1 MPTRVLGWPAFDPKT
16 GNPYSELLYGA
27 LLRRDPELR
36 VDEFTP
42 RRLLRGRYDVWHVH
56 WPELMAQRGI
66 VRTALFALL
75 VVWARVRGTRLVWT
89 AHNVEGHGRA
99 HPRLER
105 RLMTWLSRRVDGL
118 VALSEGGRKAALE
131 RYPHLRRAHGVVVP
145 HGHYV
150 DRYACTMGREQAR
163 TLLGLDGSDNV
174 FAFVGRIRPY
184 KNVEGLIGAFRAL
197 DDPRARLVVAGEPD
211 GELDGRIR
219 RAAVG
224 DERIVLHLRSVPDD
238 ELQIFLGAADL
249 VVLPYER
256 VLNSGAA
263 LLALSF
269 GRPVLVPDG
278 PAMADLRDELGADA
292 VRLYRGELEAAH
304 LHAALDRVTPRSDE
318 VVARVRAAH
327 DWETIAAR
335 TLELYE
341 RVAATPEARAHRVL
355 TSPTASEPVA

>member
-1 MPTRVLGWPAFDPKT
+1 M
-16 GNPYSELLYGA
+16 
-27 LLRRDPELR
+27 DPELR

-56 WPELMAQRGI
+56 WPELVAQRGFL
-66 VRTALFALL
+66 RTALFALL

-89 AHNVEGHGRA
+89 AHNVEGHGTA

-105 RLMTWLSRRVDGL
+105 RLMAWLSRRVDGL
-118 VALSEGGRKAALE
+118 VALSEGGRKVVLE
-131 RYPHLRRAHGVVVP
+131 RYPQLRRAHGVVVP

-150 DRYACTMGREQAR
+150 GRYPCTMQREQAR
-163 TLLGLDGSDNV
+163 SLLGLADSGSV
-174 FAFVGRIRPY
+174 LVFVGRIRPY
-184 KNVEGLIGAFRAL
+184 KNVERLISEFRAL
-197 DDPRARLVVAGEPD
+197 DEPGIRLVVAGEPD
-211 GELDGRIR
+211 ADLDGRLR

-224 DERIVLHLRSVPDD
+224 DARIVMHLRSIPDD

-278 PAMADLRDELGADA
+278 PAMADLRDELGAHA

-304 LHAALDRVTPRSDE
+304 LHAALDTVPPQPD
-318 VVARVRAAH
+318 VLVARVRAVH

-335 TLELYE
+335 TLGLYE
-341 RVAATPEARAHRVL
+341 AVAA
-355 TSPTASEPVA
+355 

>member
-1 MPTRVLGWPAFDPKT
+1 MPTRVLGWPAFDPRT
-16 GNPYSELLYGA
+16 GNPYNELLYRA
-27 LLRRDPELR
+27 LLRKSPELR

-56 WPELMAQRGI
+56 WPELVAQRGI
-66 VRTALFALL
+66 LRTALFALL

-89 AHNVEGHGRA
+89 AHNVEGHGTA

-105 RLMTWLSRRVDGL
+105 RLMAWLSRRVDGL
-118 VALSEGGRKAALE
+118 VALSEGGRKAVLE
-131 RYPHLRRAHGVVVP
+131 RYPRLRRAHGVVVP

-150 DRYACTMGREQAR
+150 GRYACTVGRAQAR
-163 TLLGLDGSDNV
+163 TLLGLGGSDNV

-197 DDPRARLVVAGEPD
+197 DDPRARLVIAGEP
-211 GELDGRIR
+211 ESKLDGRVR

-224 DERIVLHLRSVPDD
+224 DDRIVLHLRSIADD

-249 VVLPYER
+249 VVLPHQR
-256 VLNSGAA
+256 ALNSGTA

-278 PAMADLRDELGADA
+278 PAMADLCDELGADA

-304 LHAALDRVTPRSDE
+304 LHAALDRVAPQPE
-318 VVARVRAAH
+318 VLVARVRAAH

-341 RVAATPEARAHRVL
+341 AVAA
-355 TSPTASEPVA
+355 